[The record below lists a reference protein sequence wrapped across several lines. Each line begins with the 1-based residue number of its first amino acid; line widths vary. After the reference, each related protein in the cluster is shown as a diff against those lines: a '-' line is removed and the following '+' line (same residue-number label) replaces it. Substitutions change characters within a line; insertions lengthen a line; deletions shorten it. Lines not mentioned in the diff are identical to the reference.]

1 MTSKFCLC
9 GCGQILTG
17 KQRKFASNACRMR
30 YNRKTKANASRSLLF
45 ANRSQIEPRQV
56 KIELSVIIVF
66 GVNYGETFDKML
78 LNGPTR
84 AKLRQFIAA
93 FLADRYQDCQ
103 ILAIQVE
110 KKGD

>member
-1 MTSKFCLC
+1 MTSRFCLC
-9 GCGQILTG
+9 GCGQVLIG

-45 ANRSQIEPRQV
+45 ANRSLFEPKQI

-66 GVNYGETFDKML
+66 GVEKKGIWDKML
-78 LNGPTR
+78 LNKPTR
-84 AKLRQFIAA
+84 AKMRQFIAA

-103 ILAIQVE
+103 VLAVQVE
-110 KKGD
+110 KKRG